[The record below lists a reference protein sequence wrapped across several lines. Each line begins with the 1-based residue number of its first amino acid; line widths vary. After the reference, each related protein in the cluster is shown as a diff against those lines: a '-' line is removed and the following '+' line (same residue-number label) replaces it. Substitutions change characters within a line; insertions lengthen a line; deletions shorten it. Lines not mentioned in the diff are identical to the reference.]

1 MVTSEQTDKA
11 DKMGQVWGYVYSNLM
26 EQICVHTLSNDMFM
40 IFMVQSTNISIL
52 WTNDIYM
59 IFMEQIFP
67 WNNDMYMVFMEQICS
82 YLEQLYG
89 FVFTKSQCKGTS
101 LLLKKQNKS
110 CLYTEWYWQ
119 DKSASVSTHNVTS
132 ALNQIATHYIGDYI
146 FMKVIFFSITVSDK
160 LTITKVT
167 ITEVTSLW
175 ARLYIMI

>member
-26 EQICVHTLSNDMFM
+26 EQICVHTLSNDMYM

-67 WNNDMYMVFMEQICS
+67 WNNDIYIMVFMEQICS

-89 FVFTKSQCKGTS
+89 VVFT
-101 LLLKKQNKS
+101 
-110 CLYTEWYWQ
+110 
-119 DKSASVSTHNVTS
+119 
-132 ALNQIATHYIGDYI
+132 
-146 FMKVIFFSITVSDK
+146 
-160 LTITKVT
+160 
-167 ITEVTSLW
+167 
-175 ARLYIMI
+175 